1 MSRAAVLIGVNK
13 VVGRNQRLAV
23 LNDAVRGA
31 LAMRDWVLAQG
42 FDPDLVKCFTDADE
56 PVRIADIQDAIAELL
71 VDPMAGIGQLLVYF
85 AGHGI
90 NVSGTERWLLSKALD
105 MPSEAVNVEISVID
119 ARQGSVSHVVLI
131 SDACRT
137 AAVGVAQQSIQG
149 ASIFLTPTGGGTAK
163 AVDRFYACALGDP
176 SHEVNIQ
183 AAGNAKEF
191 RALYTDALLDVLQG
205 HEPAII
211 ETAADGLSPAGVI
224 RPWPLRDQ
232 LEKTLAKNL
241 AVRKLQ
247 LSISQTPDAIIMSDP
262 RWAWIARLDPPA
274 TPPVSRGGDGML
286 GGGAMFGA
294 PPAAPILRDWVDA
307 AMARAMRL
315 QAIPGGADDRML
327 SRPRGG
333 GAGGFDDQLLGGYT
347 PPVQPARS
355 PDGAVNIAEAAR
367 RNAVDFPPRHF
378 ETRCGLKLRGAKAV
392 EAVGARMRLDW
403 EHDGQVLRAYPE
415 AAQAADRVLLIL
427 QDGSGVLVPL
437 LPEFIGELNFGDDG
451 RLVSLAYEASDN
463 SPLYDLDE
471 GRRMARRELRE
482 LVVSALGRGVFRPG
496 PDKLDALGVTAVAG
510 PAPDPVL
517 VLLLAYALDDAGMR
531 DRLQQLIARMHD
543 TGIPP
548 LYDAALLAG
557 LPVDGPAAP
566 ASCPPGMPLIS
577 RGWVG
582 LAARGVTL
590 PSEIAGLPQ
599 LLRPALWTHFS
610 AAACAL
616 LKTHLSPPEVHHA

>member
-31 LAMRDWVLAQG
+31 LAMRDWVLGQG
-42 FDPDLVKCFTDADE
+42 VDPDLVKCFTDADK

-71 VDPMAGIGQLLVYF
+71 DPMAGVEQLLVYF

-105 MPSEAVNVEISVID
+105 MPSEAVNVETSAID
-119 ARQGSVSHVVLI
+119 ARQGNVSHVVFI

-183 AAGNAKEF
+183 SEGNAKEF
-191 RALYTDALLDVLQG
+191 RALYTDALLHVLQG
-205 HEPAII
+205 REPAVV
-211 ETAADGLSPAGVI
+211 EVAADGLSPAGVI

-232 LEKTLAKNL
+232 LEKTLANDLAARNL
-241 AVRKLQ
+241 Q
-247 LSISQTPDAIIMSDP
+247 FSISQTPDAIIMSDP
-262 RWAWIARLDPPA
+262 RRAWVARLDLPA
-274 TPPVSRGGDGML
+274 TPPVPRGGDGIL
-286 GGGAMFGA
+286 GGGAMFAA
-294 PPAAPILRDWVDA
+294 PPAAPVLRNWVDA
-307 AMARAMRL
+307 EMAHAMGR
-315 QAIPGGADDRML
+315 QAGSGGADSGL
-327 SRPRGG
+327 LGRPRGG
-333 GAGGFDDQLLGGYT
+333 FSGGFDDRPLGGQT
-347 PPVQPARS
+347 PPLQPVPS
-355 PDGAVNIAEAAR
+355 PDGATNIAAAAR
-367 RNAVDFPPRHF
+367 RNAVEFPPRHF
-378 ETRCGLKLRGAKAV
+378 ETHCGLKLRGAKAIEV
-392 EAVGARMRLDW
+392 VGARMRLDW
-403 EHDGQVLRAYPE
+403 ERDGQVLRAYPE
-415 AAQAADRVLLIL
+415 AAQAADRALLIL
-427 QDGSGVLVPL
+427 ADGSGVLVPL
-437 LPEFIGELNFGDDG
+437 LPEFIGELHFDDDG

-463 SPLYDLDE
+463 SPLHDRDE

-482 LVVSALGRGVFRPG
+482 LIVSALGRGVFRPG
-496 PDKLDALGVTAVAG
+496 RDQLDVLGATAVAG

-517 VLLLAYALDDAGMR
+517 VLLLAYALDDAGMG
-531 DRLQQLIARMHD
+531 DRLQPLIARMCD
-543 TGIPP
+543 LGIPP

-557 LPVDGPAAP
+557 LPVDGPAA
-566 ASCPPGMPLIS
+566 AVCPPGMPLIA

-590 PSEIAGLPQ
+590 PAELTDLPQ
-599 LLRPALWTHFS
+599 RLRPALWTHFS
-610 AAACAL
+610 AAACAA
-616 LKTHLSPPEVHHA
+616 LKTYLSRPEVHHA